1 MGYFAPGT
9 VFFQL
14 AGSLRLNK
22 PLFSPRRDRPVS
34 SRRLFQRA
42 TASPTAVMGDAP
54 MQNVPS
60 CTGAL
65 PAADNMLCFSAEATV
80 QHPHSHDLLSSSRA
94 HPFPSNDLLSP
105 PYQLPT
111 PVHAAR
117 LLQLLQESRY
127 DPSLT
132 KDIWHGFT
140 YGFSICFQGDL
151 SDRPVPCNHP
161 SLLANLPIATE
172 MIAHELS
179 LGRIAGP
186 FTLPPFPDFV
196 ISPLGLIPK
205 KEQGTFRLIHD
216 LSFPKGNSVNFGI
229 PQECCSVEYEDYD
242 YFISLLTSVGK
253 GCFISK
259 ADIESAFRIIPIHPT
274 NYHLLGF
281 SFDGDYYFDKCLP
294 MGCSTSCKIFEQFSC
309 ALQWILQTRFH
320 VTHMS
325 HILDD
330 FIFLSP
336 SQSLCNVYLQQCF
349 SLAHWLSIQIKRSK
363 TVLPSTCVIMHG
375 IQVDTV
381 KMEAKLPQDKLD
393 LLVKSFCHRK
403 KVTLLDLQKLLG
415 TLAFCCKVII
425 AGRPFLRR
433 LYDLTQGI
441 VKPHFHIRLD
451 REARLDLAA
460 WSLFLEHFNGSSLL
474 INDQWMSSEKLQLF
488 SDTSG
493 LGFAGVLQGQWFQGP
508 WPLSWREV
516 NIAIK
521 ELFPIVL
528 ALSLWPHLLKDGRLL
543 VLCDNAAVVL
553 KRVALA

>member
-1 MGYFAPGT
+1 MPPKRKRPTKAPARYADD
-9 VFFQL
+9 V
-14 AGSLRLNK
+14 AM
-22 PLFSPRRDRPVS
+22 PPRKQARSV
-34 SRRLFQRA
+34 
-42 TASPTAVMGDAP
+42 VGD
-54 MQNVPS
+54 V
-60 CTGAL
+60 
-65 PAADNMLCFSAEATV
+65 V
-80 QHPHSHDLLSSSRA
+80 
-94 HPFPSNDLLSP
+94 
-105 PYQLPT
+105 
-111 PVHAAR
+111 
-117 LLQLLQESRY
+117 
-127 DPSLT
+127 
-132 KDIWHGFT
+132 
-140 YGFSICFQGDL
+140 
-151 SDRPVPCNHP
+151 
-161 SLLANLPIATE
+161 TE
-172 MIAHELS
+172 
-179 LGRIAGP
+179 
-186 FTLPPFPDFV
+186 
-196 ISPLGLIPK
+196 
-205 KEQGTFRLIHD
+205 EQGTFRLIHD
-216 LSFPKGNSVNFGI
+216 LSFPTGNSVNFGI

-242 YFISLLTSVGK
+242 YFISVLTSVGK

-336 SQSLCNVYLQQCF
+336 PRSLCNVYLQQFF
-349 SLAHWLSIQIKRSK
+349 SLAHWLSIPIKRSK
-363 TVLPSTCVIMHG
+363 TVLPSTCAIVHG
-375 IQVDTV
+375 IQVDNV

-393 LLVKSFCHRK
+393 SAILLVKSFCHRK
-403 KVTLLDLQKLLG
+403 RVTLLDLQKLLG
-415 TLAFCCKVII
+415 TSAFCCKVII

-460 WSLFLEHFNGSSLL
+460 WSLFLEHFNGFSLL

-488 SDTSG
+488 TDASG

-528 ALSLWPHLLKDGRLL
+528 AL
-543 VLCDNAAVVL
+543 
-553 KRVALA
+553 